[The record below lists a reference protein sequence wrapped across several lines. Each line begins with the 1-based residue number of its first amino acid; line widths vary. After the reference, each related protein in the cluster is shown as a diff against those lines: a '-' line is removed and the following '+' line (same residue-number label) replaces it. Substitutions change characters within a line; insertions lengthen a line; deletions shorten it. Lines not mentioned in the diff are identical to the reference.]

1 MFGTV
6 ATIILIVSLLFG
18 GGGATLAMAQSSL
31 PDQPLYGVKTAVENF
46 RMDLTGNPD
55 SQVELALKFADQRA
69 EEIQKMVKANNLP
82 PESVQARYQQ
92 QLEFAI
98 QAALKMQAD
107 PAVVALKKVQTRLEM
122 HLQAFDQLGPNVD
135 APCADVL
142 ARVRTMLQERLGWA
156 KTGADDPLK
165 LQEQL
170 RQRER
175 NPQSAQPSAAPGGPG
190 SQTPPGTGGGNPW
203 TTGTPT
209 PGSGYGPGPGTGDCI
224 TCTPQGT
231 SQGGNPWTT
240 GTPTPGSG
248 YGAPPSGTP
257 GSGNGGMNPTANI
270 QPTGSGSGPQPSA
283 APGGPG
289 GKK

>member
-1 MFGTV
+1 MFGAV

-31 PDQPLYGVKTAVENF
+31 PDQPLYGVKTAVEAI
-46 RMDLTGNPD
+46 RMDLTANPD
-55 SQVELALKFADQRA
+55 SRLELALKFADQRA
-69 EEIQKMVKANNLP
+69 EEIQKMVKANNVP

-98 QAALKMQAD
+98 QTALMLQAD
-107 PAVVALKKVQTRLEM
+107 PSMVALKKVQTRLEL
-122 HLQAFDQLGPNVD
+122 HLQAFNQLGSGVD
-135 APCADVL
+135 GSCAAVL
-142 ARVRTMLQERLGWA
+142 ARVRSMLQERLAWVE
-156 KTGADDPLK
+156 TGADDPLK

-175 NPQSAQPSAAPGGPG
+175 DPQPAQPSAAPGGTG

-209 PGSGYGPGPGTGDCI
+209 PGSGYGPGPGTGDCT
-224 TCTPQGT
+224 TCTPQSTG
-231 SQGGNPWTT
+231 QGGNPWTT

-248 YGAPPSGTP
+248 YGAPPTDDP
-257 GSGNGGMNPTANI
+257 GAGGGNGATAQP
-270 QPTGSGSGPQPSA
+270 QPTSAGPGPGD
-283 APGGPG
+283 PGGSG